1 MGAGGE
7 EVQVGVF
14 GGWAD
19 VGVLGGWWTRESGGG
34 RVRINELVYLV
45 SVGG

>member
-14 GGWAD
+14 GGWTD
-19 VGVLGGWWTRESGGG
+19 VGVLGGGWAGSRG
-34 RVRINELVYLV
+34 LD
-45 SVGG
+45 

>member
-14 GGWAD
+14 GGWTD
-19 VGVLGGWWTRESGGG
+19 VGVLGGGWTMESGGG
-34 RVRINELVYLV
+34 RVR
-45 SVGG
+45 VGLD

>member
-14 GGWAD
+14 GGWTD
-19 VGVLGGWWTRESGGG
+19 VGVLGGGWW
-34 RVRINELVYLV
+34 VD
-45 SVGG
+45 